1 MDDGRGPPRAR
12 AGRHTDAA
20 RDRMMSMTT
29 TTTTTTTTRASAV
42 VRVSASKVRVCVRF
56 ACARRA
62 RWGVDGARDAS
73 MVATTS
79 GLRVSDGATTGGAT
93 TMRSWM
99 YAAGV
104 SRWRVVWMIL
114 VRARARAR
122 GGGVGVA
129 WRARGGRVGGVS
141 VRVCADKGAA

>member
-1 MDDGRGPPRAR
+1 MGVGSEHDDDDDDDDDDDARECGRAR
-12 AGRHTDAA
+12 EREQGACD
-20 RDRMMSMTT
+20 
-29 TTTTTTTTRASAV
+29 
-42 VRVSASKVRVCVRF
+42 VRF
-56 ACARRA
+56 ARARRT

-73 MVATTS
+73 IPAP
-79 GLRVSDGATTGGAT
+79 GLRVSDGATTGVAT

-114 VRARARAR
+114 VRSRARAR

-129 WRARGGRVGGVS
+129 RRARGGRVA
-141 VRVCADKGAA
+141 R